1 MDARVAIERCAVYK
15 VRLVIRINIH
25 IFGARIGSLF
35 NVHDIISIINLNLY
49 SRVLVL
55 EEKLLFTI
63 SYDNTCQIDTRGK
76 FFLELLWKCDFCE
89 IPARILFIRRLD
101 RRKFV

>member
-35 NVHDIISIINLNLY
+35 NAHDIISIINLNLY
-49 SRVLVL
+49 SRVLSLVL

-63 SYDNTCQIDTRGK
+63 SYDNVCQIITRGK
-76 FFLELLWKCDFCE
+76 FFLELLWKCDLRNFRAN
-89 IPARILFIRRLD
+89 IIHTSR
-101 RRKFV
+101 V